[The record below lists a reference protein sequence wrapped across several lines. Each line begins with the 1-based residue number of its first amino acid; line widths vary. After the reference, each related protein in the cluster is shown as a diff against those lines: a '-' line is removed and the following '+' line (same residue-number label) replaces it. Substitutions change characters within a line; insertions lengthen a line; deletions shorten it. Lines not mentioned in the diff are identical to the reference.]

1 MNDHRGSIP
10 AARPKTIYESEYEV
24 LMKRLRQRR
33 CGLGVT
39 QKSVAMELDRPRQ
52 WLSKIE
58 RCEIRIDV
66 LQFARLCKIYGL
78 DPSTELRSVMERGAA
93 R

>member
-10 AARPKTIYESEYEV
+10 VVKPKTIYEAEYEI

-33 CGLGVT
+33 GGLGMT
-39 QKSVAMELDRPRQ
+39 QKSVATELNRTRQ

-78 DPSTELRSVMERGAA
+78 DPSAELRSAMERGAA